1 MAMAASKVPDDLLLA
16 AGDPL
21 PAVHL
26 CDQDGKDIDIYND
39 TIAGDPVVLFLCPDG
54 QDAEALVRIAR
65 FSELA
70 ADFKRTGAHVFVVTG
85 QTAEANRALAETL
98 EGELKILSDAKGDL
112 LGAFGLAMAGA
123 GSKAKTSA
131 PFCAPI
137 SASPRFSMAYPRPTR
152 PSPVAPRS
160 RPRMGRR

>member
-1 MAMAASKVPDDLLLA
+1 MAASKVPDDSLLA

-54 QDAEALVRIAR
+54 QDAVALVQIAR

-98 EGELKILSDAKGDL
+98 EGN
-112 LGAFGLAMAGA
+112 
-123 GSKAKTSA
+123 
-131 PFCAPI
+131 
-137 SASPRFSMAYPRPTR
+137 
-152 PSPVAPRS
+152 
-160 RPRMGRR
+160 